1 MASTAHARPAAIAHR
16 RPRLTSRSA
25 ALRLEAASGSRF
37 ALCARARETAF
48 STFRPF
54 PPAAPS
60 PPRERNLKPSADD
73 IYTLGG
79 ACQRRF
85 FRASAFPPAHPF
97 PPPAPSPTFHLP

>member
-1 MASTAHARPAAIAHR
+1 M
-16 RPRLTSRSA
+16 
-25 ALRLEAASGSRF
+25 RLEAASGSRF

-54 PPAAPS
+54 APAVPS

-85 FRASAFPPAHPF
+85 FRASDFPPANPY
-97 PPPAPSPTFHLP
+97 PREARSQTFHGPRSRRQGLEAGRTGAA